1 MLNKT
6 KNNDYHKTIILSNK
20 ISTQKKKKK
29 KKVIEEEKR
38 REKRKKGTDQSPV
51 VRLGKLVHWQASCY
65 LL

>member
-20 ISTQKKKKK
+20 ISTQKKKK

-51 VRLGKLVHWQASCY
+51 VRLGKLVHWQASCR

>member
-20 ISTQKKKKK
+20 ISTQKKK

-51 VRLGKLVHWQASCY
+51 VRLGKLVHWQASCR